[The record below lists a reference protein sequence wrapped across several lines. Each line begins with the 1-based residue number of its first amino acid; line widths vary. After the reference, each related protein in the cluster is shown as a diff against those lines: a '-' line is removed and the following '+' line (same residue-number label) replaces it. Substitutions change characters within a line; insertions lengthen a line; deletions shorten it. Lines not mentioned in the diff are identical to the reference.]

1 MPRARLLSPLVALLL
16 VHTTVVKAA
25 EDDRHYHLHRAVF
38 RCSSL
43 NRGLGFDGRHFWVGE
58 FGGWV
63 RCYDLQG
70 QPVPQRDLGGGT
82 IRYLGHGVGTGS
94 AFVATGA
101 WDSIAVLPKDGG
113 PLRHI
118 KPPVPGNPCG
128 VACSGSTLWAMN
140 YQSPVLYEM
149 RLDGQL
155 LRQFTTDQQSSATS
169 HDFTIDGD
177 GHLYVLEGAGAG
189 SRKLFEYTPDGKL
202 ARTHVLAVPATA
214 VAIDPQDKDK
224 TLYAV
229 SFAGDPV
236 VYEYRRA
243 FGEPRDGPLP
253 RLVRPL
259 RYRPEGNEI
268 VITNGQNRFNR
279 PLYGTNSAF
288 FVYAG
293 DKPEILLSLPGKGGT
308 LWLGILT
315 PAAAKWL
322 SDADQVVTRYRAGAM
337 RYEISDALL
346 GAGRLTIDVLPRA
359 ESEGA
364 VVRVTVA
371 DETPPVDL
379 VWAFG
384 GASGFNQWNL
394 DTCAY
399 CPEAVCHLK
408 PEDCAGNEFRV
419 TETGFELRAACH
431 QGRPLVGTLPPG
443 SQGKVA
449 DADSLAS
456 PAALW
461 DSTGNQRPIWVGR
474 RTIRGGED
482 LYFGF
487 DWLTGPTAAPQP
499 NALPAVLAAAE
510 AQRASVAQRVRV
522 QTPDPYLN
530 AAVPA
535 LCSAAD
541 GIWEP
546 PVYRHGGVAWH
557 APYLG
562 WRGAYAAS
570 EFGWHDRAQT
580 HFRTFADVQLKEPAT
595 GVPHADPASNLA
607 RQAPDSV
614 LYSRGYIPVHPEPDA
629 RGPYDM
635 QQVYIDQLLWHVL
648 WTGDLEFAR
657 QMWPVLVAH
666 LQWEKRCF
674 DPDDD
679 GLYENFA
686 NTFISDAHHYSG
698 GGCTQA
704 SAYIWSIRDVSGVE
718 VAHTALA
725 NWQAGRIEPAC
736 ELWRG
741 AIRDSMFGCRA
752 PGACIG
758 TSEQHG
764 RMAGLCTDFADTVG
778 MYCRTLVEGLF
789 GIVPDALDGELLIRP
804 GLPAAWESA
813 AIDTPEVGYTYQRQA
828 NTETYGIRAQF
839 RRPMRLRLRIA
850 ARGVRVAEVTVNGQ
864 PSPWQCL
871 PSVGDPRIEIE
882 APNADG
888 ARIAVRWD
896 GPPPVRAEGPAVVGR
911 GETFGVGLGDARL
924 CEVRDPQDALTDIR
938 QEPAAFSAQAQGQL
952 GHRTVFARLEQG
964 DLSWWTP
971 VSFEI
976 RPALEIAEAHVN
988 GEAGTVQFTVQNNTS
1003 QPLACAA
1010 TIACAAARQPGRLE
1024 IAPHAVSAV
1033 LSLPADGLVPGANPL
1048 EVLRG
1053 EDDPVRGELVDWRSG
1068 GEQLAAAC
1076 ECVDLS
1082 RVFND
1087 RVTEIFKHEYRSPRS
1102 PYCSLQIPLNG
1113 HGDWCYCGKS
1123 LPTIDDAA
1131 LRAAAGAE
1139 GRFVSPQGIPLA
1151 TPGPGQQANI
1161 VFTSRWDN
1169 FPAQAEIPLAG
1180 RARHAWFLVAG
1191 STHPMHSQLNN
1202 GELVVTY
1209 TDGTENRLALHNPTT
1224 WWPIEA
1230 DYQTAIDGFCIPR
1243 PHPPRIDLGSGRA
1256 TLLDL
1261 PLDPERDLRS
1271 LTVRCLANEVVVGLM
1286 SVTLLRP

>member
-1 MPRARLLSPLVALLL
+1 MPRVRLLFPLVAWVLF
-16 VHTTVVKAA
+16 HAAVVEAA
-25 EDDRHYHLHRAVF
+25 EDDRNYHLHRAVF
-38 RCSSL
+38 RCFAM

-82 IRYLGHGVGTGS
+82 IRYLGHGVGTG
-94 AFVATGA
+94 AEFVATGA

-128 VACSGSTLWAMN
+128 VACSGPTLWVMN

-149 RLDGQL
+149 NLDGQL
-155 LRQFTTDQQSSATS
+155 LRQFTTGQQSSATS

-189 SRKLFEYTPDGKL
+189 SRKLFEYTPDGTL
-202 ARTHVLAVPATA
+202 VRTHLLAVPATA

-236 VYEYRRA
+236 VYEYRLA
-243 FGEPRDGPLP
+243 LGEPRDGPLP

-259 RYRPEGNEI
+259 RYRPEANEI
-268 VITNGQNRFNR
+268 VITNGQYRFNR

-322 SDADQVVTRYRAGAM
+322 ADADQVVTRYRAGAM

-359 ESEGA
+359 ESDGA

-371 DETPPVDL
+371 DETPAVDL

-399 CPEAVCHLK
+399 CPEAACHLK

-419 TETGFELRAACH
+419 TATGFELRAACH
-431 QGRPLVGTLPPG
+431 QGKPLVGTLPPG

-449 DADSLAS
+449 EADALAS

-461 DSTGNQRPIWVGR
+461 DSTGSQRPIWAGR
-474 RTIRGGED
+474 RTVRGGEE
-482 LYFGF
+482 LLFSF
-487 DWLTGPTAAPQP
+487 DWLTGSTAAPQP
-499 NALPAVLAAAE
+499 GELPAVLAAAE
-510 AQRASVAQRVRV
+510 AQRVSVAQRVRV

-635 QQVYIDQLLWHVL
+635 QQVYIDQLLWHLL
-648 WTGDLEFAR
+648 WTGDLEFGR

-725 NWQAGRIEPAC
+725 NWQAGRVEPAY

-789 GIVPDALDGELLIRP
+789 GIVPNALDGQLLIRP

-828 NTETYGIRAQF
+828 NTETYCIRAQF
-839 RRPMRLRLRIA
+839 RRSMRLRLRIA
-850 ARGVRVAEVTVNGQ
+850 PRGVRVAEVTVNGQ
-864 PSPWQCL
+864 PSPWKCL
-871 PSVGDPRIEIE
+871 PSVGAPRIEIE
-882 APNADG
+882 APQADG
-888 ARIAVRWD
+888 ADIVVRWD
-896 GPPPVRAEGPAVVGR
+896 GPPPAEAERPAVVGA
-911 GETFGVGLGDARL
+911 GETFRVGLGDARL
-924 CEVRDPQDALTDIR
+924 CEVRDPQGALTDVR
-938 QEPAAFSAQAQGQL
+938 QEPAAFLGKATGQV

-971 VSFEI
+971 VCFEI
-976 RPALEIAEAHVN
+976 RPALEIADARVN

-1003 QPLACAA
+1003 QPMACDA
-1010 TIACAAARQPGRLE
+1010 TIACAAARQTSRIE
-1024 IAPHAVSAV
+1024 IAPHAASAV
-1033 LSLPADGLVPGANPL
+1033 LSLPADGLVPGTNPIQ
-1048 EVLRG
+1048 VLRDG
-1053 EDDPVRGELVDWRSG
+1053 DDPVRGELVDWRHG

-1076 ECVDLS
+1076 ECIDLS

-1087 RVTEIFKHEYRSPRS
+1087 RVTEIFKHEYRAPRS

-1123 LPTIDDAA
+1123 LPAIDDAA
-1131 LRAAAGAE
+1131 LRTAAGTG
-1139 GRFVSPQGIPLA
+1139 GRFISPQGIPLA

-1169 FPAQAEIPLAG
+1169 FPVQAEIPLAR

-1191 STHPMHSQLNN
+1191 STHPMHSQLDN
-1202 GELVVTY
+1202 GELVVSY
-1209 TDGTENRLALHNPTT
+1209 ADGTANRLALHNPTT

-1230 DYQTAIDGFCIPR
+1230 DYQTAIDGFCMPG